1 MEKGTESYVI
11 DCNVAIKWFRLKEEH
26 SEQALF
32 LFEKAA
38 KKELTLYSPAIIVT
52 EFLNVLT
59 KLNKIYSISIIEIN
73 KYFES
78 FQTSCN
84 QRIINLIYQRDNR
97 DKILNLALTKKLSY
111 YDAEYLYLS
120 KELKL
125 ELITYD
131 KHLKRLANR

>member
-1 MEKGTESYVI
+1 MEKGNESYVI
-11 DCNVAIKWFRLKEEH
+11 DCNVVIKWFRLKEEH
-26 SEQALF
+26 SEQTLF

-38 KKELTLYSPAIIVT
+38 KREVILYSPAIIAT

-59 KLNKIYSISIIEIN
+59 KLHKRYSISIIEIN

-78 FQTSCN
+78 FQKSCN
-84 QRIINLIYQRDNR
+84 QRIVNLICQDDNR
-97 DKILNLALTKKLSY
+97 DEILNLALAEKLSY

-120 KELKL
+120 KKLKL

-131 KHLKRLANR
+131 KYLRKITDR